1 MSTPLYPEIVVTL
14 TGADGNSLSI
24 VSLVSRAIKRE
35 LDDRMLADAFVA
47 EALSGDRDNVINT
60 CFKWVTVK

>member
-47 EALSGDRDNVINT
+47 EALSGDYDNVINT